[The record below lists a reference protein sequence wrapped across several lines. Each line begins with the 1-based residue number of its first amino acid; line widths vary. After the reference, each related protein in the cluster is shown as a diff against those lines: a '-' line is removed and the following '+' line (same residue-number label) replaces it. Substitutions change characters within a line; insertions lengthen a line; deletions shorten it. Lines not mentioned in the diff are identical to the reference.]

1 MVIEYDNNIFEEGIT
16 MKKLIC
22 TLLSILFVI
31 AVMAPGL
38 CLATEEAFP
47 ESPDNPMRY
56 TLTSRITASLSISG
70 GTAHVAG
77 NVSAKYASAHCSIKV
92 QLQKKDSNG
101 VWHGVKSWTN
111 SDTLSA
117 SAGGDVSVSSGS
129 YRTCVTAT
137 VTYNGNSEHPY
148 AYSGTKTC

>member
-1 MVIEYDNNIFEEGIT
+1 

-22 TLLSILFVI
+22 ALLSVLFI
-31 AVMAPGL
+31 TSMMLPGL
-38 CLATEEAFP
+38 YLAIGEASY
-47 ESPDNPMRY
+47 ESPANPTRY
-56 TLTSRITASLSISG
+56 SLTSSITASLSISG

-77 NVSAKYASAHCSIKV
+77 RVSSEYASANCSIKV
-92 QLQKKDSNG
+92 QLQKKING
-101 VWHGVKSWTN
+101 TWYGVKSWTN
-111 SDTLSA
+111 SGTWST

-137 VTYNGNSEHPY
+137 ITYNGDSEHPY

>member
-1 MVIEYDNNIFEEGIT
+1 

-22 TLLSILFVI
+22 TLLSVLFIITVI
-31 AVMAPGL
+31 APGL
-38 CLATEEAFP
+38 CLATGEAFSSDP
-47 ESPDNPMRY
+47 ENSMRY
-56 TLTSRITASLSISG
+56 SLTSRVTASLSISG

-77 NVSAKYASAHCSIKV
+77 NVSAKYASAQCSIKV

-101 VWHGVKSWTN
+101 VWRGVKSWTN

-117 SAGGDVSVSSGS
+117 SAGGDVSVSSAS

>member
-1 MVIEYDNNIFEEGIT
+1 

-22 TLLSILFVI
+22 ALLSVLFI
-31 AVMAPGL
+31 ITVMVPGL
-38 CLATEEAFP
+38 CLAIGETSS
-47 ESPDNPMRY
+47 ESPEIPMRY
-56 TLTSRITASLSISG
+56 SLTSRITASLSISG

-77 NVSAKYASAHCSIKV
+77 NVSAMYANAHCSIKV

-111 SDTLSA
+111 SGTLST
-117 SAGGDVSVSSGS
+117 SAGGDVSVTSGS

-137 VTYNGNSEHPY
+137 VTYNGQSEHPY
-148 AYSGTKTC
+148 KYSGTKTC

>member
-1 MVIEYDNNIFEEGIT
+1 

-22 TLLSILFVI
+22 ALLS
-31 AVMAPGL
+31 VMFIVSVMMPGL
-38 CLATEEAFP
+38 CLAIGEDSNDTRE
-47 ESPDNPMRY
+47 NPMRY
-56 TLTSRITASLSISG
+56 SLTSSITASLSISG
-70 GTAHVAG
+70 GKAHVAG
-77 NVSAKYASAHCSIKV
+77 NVTAMYASAHCSIKV

-101 VWHGVKSWTN
+101 VWRGVKSWTN
-111 SDTLSA
+111 SGTLST
-117 SAGGDVSVSSGS
+117 SAGGDYSVSSGS